1 MTVADRAGDEH
12 LADPK
17 RKIEIEESGDDVVS
31 SSRHTSSS
39 YSPHRQRIVSISIFV
54 SAREDP
60 CPPETVAPTDHRPRS
75 RSGNGA
81 RNDGHGGRLDNH
93 RDRARIDHHCL
104 ENKLAVRAIANG
116 VVAVV

>member
-31 SSRHTSSS
+31 SSRHTPLS
-39 YSPHRQRIVSISIFV
+39 YSPHRHRIVSISIFV

-60 CPPETVAPTDHRPRS
+60 RPPETA
-75 RSGNGA
+75 A
-81 RNDGHGGRLDNH
+81 AYGR
-93 RDRARIDHHCL
+93 RKIKERERGPQRRARRP
-104 ENKLAVRAIANG
+104 AG
-116 VVAVV
+116 QSP